1 MPITWENGVFG
12 MVGREEWLSVPFAPP
27 TIATDPIDRLFG
39 NEKTDNITARWNSIS
54 ADQLIPAMAQFHAF
68 DTQANKTVSP
78 VLTSYMVEKGLIKVK
93 MPQSERL
100 QQLRKQG
107 VVNDDDIYRYVI
119 EDAARLARQVETRTR
134 VAKNEAL
141 ATGQV
146 TIGENNLNLTID
158 YGVTQEQKSFTIV
171 IGPDTDVPSQIQS
184 VIDAA
189 ADAGVTLTGM
199 LTSKK
204 VITKMRSNR
213 AIQIARNG
221 VNSAGALLSR
231 SDLEAYLSDEFGI
244 TDVITQDNVYNAN
257 NEVIGEDGK
266 LNVVTR
272 RYYPVDK
279 ITFFSTT
286 PNGRLGV
293 GLWGDPP
300 EALNGM
306 MQVNT
311 SDVSPY
317 VYISQWT
324 ENDPAVLWMKASS
337 LFIPVIYNPS
347 TLYIATV
354 AEPDSGTESGSE
366 DESDPTT

>member
-1 MPITWENGVFG
+1 MPMTWEQGVFG
-12 MVGREEWLSVPFAPP
+12 MLSPNEWLSVPFTPP
-27 TIATDPIDRLFG
+27 NIATDPIDRLFG
-39 NEKTDNITARWNSIS
+39 NEKTDNITARWNDIS

-78 VLTSYMVEKGLIKVK
+78 VLSSHMVEKGLIKVK

-107 VVNDDDIYRYVI
+107 VVNDDDIYRYVV

-158 YGVTQEQKSFTIV
+158 YGITAAQKAFTIDV
-171 IGPDTDVPSQIQS
+171 GVASDTPTQIQT

-189 ADAGVTLTGM
+189 AEMGVTITGM
-199 LTSKK
+199 ITSKK
-204 VITKMRSNR
+204 VLTKMRSNH
-213 AIQIARNG
+213 AIQIARHG
-221 VNSAGALLSR
+221 TNSVGALLSNT
-231 SDLEAYLSDEFGI
+231 DLNAYLSDEFGI
-244 TDVITQDNVYNAN
+244 TEVITQDNVYNAN
-257 NEVIGEDGK
+257 NEIIGEDGR
-266 LNVVTR
+266 LNVVAR

-279 ITFFSTT
+279 ITFFAST

-300 EALNGM
+300 EVLNGM
-306 MQVNT
+306 MQVSG

-347 TLYIATV
+347 TLFIATV
-354 AEPDSGTESGSE
+354 TET
-366 DESDPTT
+366 DP